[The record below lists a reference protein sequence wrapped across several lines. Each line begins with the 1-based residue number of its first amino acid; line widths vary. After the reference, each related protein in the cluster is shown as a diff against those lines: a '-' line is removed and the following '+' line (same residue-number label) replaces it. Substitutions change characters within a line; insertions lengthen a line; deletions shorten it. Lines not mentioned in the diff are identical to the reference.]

1 VAAPRVL
8 LLGSTGFVG
17 RAVAHRLLDTGYQLR
32 VLVRDQLKAA
42 AYKVRGAEVIVGDT
56 LDPNAVARACAGID
70 GVVDLVAVRRNH
82 PQAWTNVNIDAAG
95 LVAGAAKSQNVK
107 SMVFVSAAGSELN
120 PRYKYLTSRWMGE
133 DAVRK
138 SGMPAIIL
146 RFSLIIG
153 EDGGVLS
160 SFEQAANFGPLIV
173 IPGNGQTKFQPIL
186 RDDVSRCIVEA
197 MPRADLLGKTLDL
210 GGPEVFTYEEL
221 FDMFCK
227 ARGINK
233 RRIHVPGPLLIP
245 GAALMELFSPEGT
258 IATPDEIRT
267 IQKDNLAAGL
277 DVVASY
283 FSFKATSP
291 RGWIPEHWKPRRF

>member
-1 VAAPRVL
+1 VL

-17 RAVAHRLLDTGYQLR
+17 RAVAHKLLDTGYQLR

-42 AYKVRGAEVIVGDT
+42 AYKVRGAEVMVGDV
-56 LDPNAVARACAGID
+56 LDADAVARGCAGVD

-82 PQAWTNVNIDAAG
+82 PQAWTTVNIDAAG
-95 LVAGAAKSQNVK
+95 MVAHAAKAQNVK
-107 SMVFVSAAGSELN
+107 SMVFVSAVGAELN
-120 PRYKYLTSRWMGE
+120 KPQYKYLTSRWLGE
-133 DAVRK
+133 QAVRE
-138 SGMPAIIL
+138 SGMPAIVL

-160 SFEQAANFGPLIV
+160 DFERAATFGPVIV

-186 RDDVSRCIVEA
+186 RDDVARCIVEA

-221 FDMFCK
+221 FDMFCE
-227 ARGINK
+227 ARGIKK
-233 RRIHVPGPLLIP
+233 RRMHVPGPLLIP
-245 GAALMELFSPEGT
+245 GAMLMELLSPEGT

-291 RGWIPEHWKPRRF
+291 RTWIPEHWKPRRF

>member
-1 VAAPRVL
+1 VAAPKVL

-17 RAVAHRLLDTGYQLR
+17 RAVAHKLLDTGYQLR

-42 AYKVRGAEVIVGDT
+42 AYKMRGAEVIVGDV
-56 LDPNAVARACAGID
+56 LDPNALGQACEGVD

-82 PQAWTNVNIDAAG
+82 PQAWTTVNIDAAG
-95 LVAGAAKSQNVK
+95 MVAQAAKTHNVK
-107 SMVFVSAAGSELN
+107 SMVFVSVVGAELK
-120 PRYKYLTSRWMGE
+120 PQYKYLTSRWLGE
-133 DAVRK
+133 DAVHK

-153 EDGGVLS
+153 EDGGVLDD
-160 SFEQAANFGPLIV
+160 FRRAANFGPVIV

-186 RDDVSRCIVEA
+186 RDDVARCIIEA

-210 GGPEVFTYEEL
+210 GGPEVLSYDEL
-221 FDMFCK
+221 FEMFCE
-227 ARGINK
+227 AQGITK
-233 RRIHVPGPLLIP
+233 RRVHVPAALLVP
-245 GAALMELFSPEGT
+245 GAALLDLLSPEGA

-267 IQKDNLAAGL
+267 IQKDNLGAGL

-291 RGWIPEHWKPRRF
+291 RSWIPEHWKPRPG